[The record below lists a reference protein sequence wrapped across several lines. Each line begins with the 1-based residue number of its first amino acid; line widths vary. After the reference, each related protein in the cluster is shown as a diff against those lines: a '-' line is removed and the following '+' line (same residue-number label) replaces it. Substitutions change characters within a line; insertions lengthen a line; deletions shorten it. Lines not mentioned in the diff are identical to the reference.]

1 MESKQD
7 KPAETSAGWGAKKAE
22 VTPEDIDDAYRKNMV
37 NQMAY
42 ALQNNLSLRQ
52 PGAPLGQQEKYYLT
66 REFGLYRDHAFW
78 DHQPVRQIWKRS
90 FVPEKDGPY
99 VKSRDVTKVP
109 KEATELPA
117 NFEWC

>member
-52 PGAPLGQQEKYYLT
+52 PGAPLG
-66 REFGLYRDHAFW
+66 
-78 DHQPVRQIWKRS
+78 
-90 FVPEKDGPY
+90 
-99 VKSRDVTKVP
+99 
-109 KEATELPA
+109 
-117 NFEWC
+117 